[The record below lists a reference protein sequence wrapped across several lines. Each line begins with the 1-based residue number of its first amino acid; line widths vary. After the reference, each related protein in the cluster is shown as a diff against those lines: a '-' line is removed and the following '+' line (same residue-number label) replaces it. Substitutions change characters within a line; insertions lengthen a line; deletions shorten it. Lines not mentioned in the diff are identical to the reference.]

1 MRTSL
6 SVLAL
11 LGVTILGTNTTQ
23 ANDQVFELE
32 DLVQDFAIELA
43 DTTSNYHQ
51 IKELIAQLTKAIED
65 DEKAFGAL
73 VKDSIRVQEL
83 EAPAL
88 SRGHLKDLLNEYS
101 IIGTK
106 FQHSVMDMG
115 ATAGAVPSTLKSMT
129 TYVKKMSALDD
140 DVKAAKY
147 GGIIIK
153 RLQAVLEKF
162 RD

>member
-1 MRTSL
+1 M
-6 SVLAL
+6 
-11 LGVTILGTNTTQ
+11 
-23 ANDQVFELE
+23 
-32 DLVQDFAIELA
+32 
-43 DTTSNYHQ
+43 
-51 IKELIAQLTKAIED
+51 
-65 DEKAFGAL
+65 
-73 VKDSIRVQEL
+73 
-83 EAPAL
+83 
-88 SRGHLKDLLNEYS
+88 KDLLNEYS